1 MTSISRAPIPTT
13 KIVSGFSRYK
23 KQNAIYYGEQ
33 NILTFDTY
41 LRDTYKKVG
50 DEKVMLIT
58 KGVEYRPDLVA
69 YDVYGIAEAWWKIM
83 EVNNIFDV
91 FNFKTGI
98 TIMLPHT
105 II

>member
-1 MTSISRAPIPTT
+1 MTLIKRAPIPSTRV
-13 KIVSGFSRYK
+13 VSGFSRYK
-23 KQNAIYYGEQ
+23 KQTPIYYGEQ

-41 LRDTYKKVG
+41 LREPYIKIG

-69 YDVYGIAEAWWKIM
+69 YDVYGIPEAWWKIL

-91 FNFKTGI
+91 FDFKVGR

-105 II
+105 IM